1 MNMCVDRIDAV
12 KIEATTALKNAEAAA
27 YTAAAHASTYSNSIG
42 NIFFV
47 KKSCYLV
54 QEIFAFNCIVGL
66 LNNSIPRVKHSFVLY
81 LKENFS

>member
-54 QEIFAFNCIVGL
+54 
-66 LNNSIPRVKHSFVLY
+66 
-81 LKENFS
+81 